1 MSEATLPGRVRA
13 LAGDETRTV
22 YAAADGTARVCV
34 WENKL
39 YLFMDRAEAE
49 GAVFYVR
56 AVDNHGEV
64 TADEFAVASD
74 ASRRFST
81 SDEAVL
87 EVNLARYTGYVEVS
101 FGQVDTAQPASNG
114 SAEPALLWEGIY
126 ERGEV
131 KVGR

>member
-13 LAGDETRTV
+13 LAGDEARTV

-56 AVDNHGEV
+56 AVDNHGKV
-64 TADEFAVASD
+64 TSDEFAVASD
-74 ASRRFST
+74 ANRRFST
-81 SDEAVL
+81 SEEAVL

-101 FGQVDTAQPASNG
+101 FGQVDTAQPASDG